1 MMADAAKASAAAGI
15 IGRQCLARRAR
26 LLSRVITRIYDE
38 ALRPV
43 DLKATQLTILV
54 AISAA
59 KRARPATL
67 YRRLELE
74 QSTFSRNIALMK
86 RRGWVAARRGKDERS
101 QELRVTKKGEAL
113 LAAALPRW
121 REAQR
126 KTTRILRATG
136 VRALLDLVDESLLS
150 DDGLGGDQE
159 DEDQAAQNR

>member
-1 MMADAAKASAAAGI
+1 MTAGAAQASAAAGI

-43 DLKATQLTILV
+43 DLKATHLTILV

-86 RRGWVAARRGKDERS
+86 RRGWVAARHGKDERS
-101 QELRVTKKGEAL
+101 QELRLTKKGEAL

-150 DDGLGGDQE
+150 DEEGQ
-159 DEDQAAQNR
+159 

>member
-1 MMADAAKASAAAGI
+1 MMRGSRQASAAAGI
-15 IGRQCLARRAR
+15 IGRQCLAGRAR
-26 LLSRVITRIYDE
+26 LLSRVISRIYDE

-43 DLKATQLTILV
+43 DLKVSQLTILA
-54 AISAA
+54 AISTA

-74 QSTFSRNIALMK
+74 QSTFSRNVALMK
-86 RRGWVAARRGKDERS
+86 HRGWVAARPGEDERS
-101 QELRVTKKGEAL
+101 QELRLTKKGEAL

-126 KTTRILRATG
+126 KATRILRTKG

-150 DDGLGGDQE
+150 E
-159 DEDQAAQNR
+159 EVP

>member
-1 MMADAAKASAAAGI
+1 MTAGAAQASAAAGI

-67 YRRLELE
+67 YRR
-74 QSTFSRNIALMK
+74 F
-86 RRGWVAARRGKDERS
+86 GARAVNVQPEHRADEAP
-101 QELRVTKKGEAL
+101 GM
-113 LAAALPRW
+113 
-121 REAQR
+121 
-126 KTTRILRATG
+126 
-136 VRALLDLVDESLLS
+136 
-150 DDGLGGDQE
+150 GGG
-159 DEDQAAQNR
+159 APW